1 MSQRITSPRLI
12 GRESQLERLQQL
24 CARAV
29 EGTFTLA
36 LVKGDAG
43 IGKSRLVR
51 ELGASDA
58 AAGALTLRGSCFPI
72 AGEEAPYGPL
82 VAALRDVPAAQLE
95 AVANRLPESLLA
107 EL

>member
-29 EGTFTLA
+29 SGTFTLA

-43 IGKSRLVR
+43 IGKSRLV
-51 ELGASDA
+51 
-58 AAGALTLRGSCFPI
+58 
-72 AGEEAPYGPL
+72 
-82 VAALRDVPAAQLE
+82 Q
-95 AVANRLPESLLA
+95 
-107 EL
+107 

>member
-12 GRESQLERLQQL
+12 GREAQLERLQQL

-29 EGTFTLA
+29 SGTFTLA

-51 ELGASDA
+51 ELEARA
-58 AAGALTLRGSCFPI
+58 A
-72 AGEEAPYGPL
+72 
-82 VAALRDVPAAQLE
+82 PA
-95 AVANRLPESLLA
+95 R
-107 EL
+107 